1 MVELS
6 KVLFIAD
13 GEKTLVGK
21 PMVDGARVIASCTAE
36 GKADKVIAF
45 KYHNKNRYRRK
56 IGHRAQYTELK
67 VEKILLPGE
76 EYVPA
81 KPAPQAAAE
90 TAPAVE
96 ADEPKPKRTRKK
108 VEAVKAPVV
117 ETKPKRT
124 DRKTAPKVK
133 ATKSPAAEAKPK
145 RTVKK
150 TTPKAK
156 ATKPPAAE
164 AKPKRTREKADTKS
178 EEKHGS

>member
-1 MVELS
+1 MAPGEQARVDLLNVPPGTMVELN

-13 GEKTLVGK
+13 GAKTLVGK
-21 PMVDGARVIASCTAE
+21 PMVDGAKVIASCMAE

-81 KPAPQAAAE
+81 KPAPKAAE
-90 TAPAVE
+90 AAPAVE
-96 ADEPKPKRTRKK
+96 AEEPKPKRTRKK
-108 VEAVKAPVV
+108 AETVEAPV
-117 ETKPKRT
+117 
-124 DRKTAPKVK
+124 
-133 ATKSPAAEAKPK
+133 AEAKPK
-145 RTVKK
+145 RTIKK
-150 TTPKAK
+150 ATPKAK
-156 ATKPPAAE
+156 TKEAPVAE
-164 AKPKRTREKADTKS
+164 VKPKRTRKKADTKS